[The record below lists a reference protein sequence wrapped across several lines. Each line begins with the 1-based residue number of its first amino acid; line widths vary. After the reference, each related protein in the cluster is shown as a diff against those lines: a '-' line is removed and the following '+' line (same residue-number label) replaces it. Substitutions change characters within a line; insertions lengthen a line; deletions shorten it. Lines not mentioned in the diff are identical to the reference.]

1 MTSILYHFLLGSAV
15 TASVVVGTFFLRFWR
30 KTHDRL
36 FIIFA
41 IAFWLM
47 GLNWLLL
54 AFVNRDELLTA
65 LYVIRL
71 IAFVLILLAIVDKNR
86 SAR

>member
-1 MTSILYHFLLGSAV
+1 MSQLYQFLLGSAV

-86 SAR
+86 STR